1 MSYEG
6 SQRSTIFL
14 IASVLVMTSCNEKP
28 VATPPSASTSTSSTS
43 TASPQASIAGSASA
57 AHPKAGDG
65 KAIGTAK
72 LEADGT
78 LVVTLYTQ
86 RPIHAQLLTKYAKG
100 DPKREKI
107 LEHIG
112 GLAVGEEKLVPP
124 WPDNIDDARVD
135 AAVKA
140 HIAKHS
146 WGGSARIMITGTD
159 KQGRIAVT
167 AVDVSEPSSGVSLRL
182 DPNTYEVVDE
192 SPLRR

>member
-1 MSYEG
+1 M
-6 SQRSTIFL
+6 
-14 IASVLVMTSCNEKP
+14 
-28 VATPPSASTSTSSTS
+28 
-43 TASPQASIAGSASA
+43 
-57 AHPKAGDG
+57 
-65 KAIGTAK
+65 
-72 LEADGT
+72 
-78 LVVTLYTQ
+78 
-86 RPIHAQLLTKYAKG
+86 LTKYAKG

-124 WPDNIDDARVD
+124 WSDNIDHARVD
-135 AAVKA
+135 VAVKG

-146 WGGSARIMITGTD
+146 WGGSALIMITGTD
-159 KQGRIAVT
+159 EQGRIAVT